1 MFLRITAR
9 GINSEPIPIQINS
22 NNNINNITIMTI
34 INNINNNSIISFFDM
49 IANHLAQPL
58 VLDGIFVVIGIIIV
72 MSILDDLIPFAFDV
86 YEYVIEPRLL
96 RLMWSNNNN
105 NNSNSNRGN
114 GNNNNRRSDISGSS
128 NYYHLHRVSEVEP
141 LNSHASS
148 IRHVLNNNNNNINNN
163 SSDNDTSYYYMPP
176 HHLRQTIEST
186 GLHNM
191 PRRNARLVPPK
202 ETRNHRRPPLHPD
215 IFYADSDST
224 TDTLSTD
231 APATTNEDDDTTID
245 ITAPSLLSI
254 NTSHGGEVDD
264 DIEDDDEDSI
274 DNLHYFLLPADFES
288 TTAVATIT
296 RSHREDEVDAVSF
309 AYSES
314 TVIGEEWCD
323 EVGWELINEES
334 NELFGVPL
342 APAQEEEVVVVA
354 VEELPQELL
363 SEVEAVDDG
372 TAEMEL
378 FAATGECNH
387 DVEAVAEE
395 EEEVLEEE
403 AHVDEGGEEVTTVL
417 LGSIW
422 VKHPKYTCMVRRS
435 SRVLLMMSVK

>member
-1 MFLRITAR
+1 
-9 GINSEPIPIQINS
+9 
-22 NNNINNITIMTI
+22 MTI
-34 INNINNNSIISFFDM
+34 INNTNNNSIMSFFDM

-86 YEYVIEPRLL
+86 YEYVIEPRL
-96 RLMWSNNNN
+96 RLMWSNNNNNN

-114 GNNNNRRSDISGSS
+114 GNNNNRRSDIGNSS
-128 NYYHLHRVSEVEP
+128 NNNYYHSHRVSEVER

-231 APATTNEDDDTTID
+231 APATTNEDDDTTTID
-245 ITAPSLLSI
+245 ITAAPSLLSI
-254 NTSHGGEVDD
+254 TTSHGGEVDD

-288 TTAVATIT
+288 TTTVATMT

-314 TVIGEEWCD
+314 TIMGEEWCD

-342 APAQEEEVVVVA
+342 APAQEEEVA
-354 VEELPQELL
+354 SVEELVPQDELL

-387 DVEAVAEE
+387 DVEAVAKEAEE
-395 EEEVLEEE
+395 ELEEE

>member
-1 MFLRITAR
+1 
-9 GINSEPIPIQINS
+9 
-22 NNNINNITIMTI
+22 MTI
-34 INNINNNSIISFFDM
+34 INNINNNSIMSFFDM

-86 YEYVIEPRLL
+86 SEYVIEPRL
-96 RLMWSNNNN
+96 RLMWNNNN
-105 NNSNSNRGN
+105 KNNSNSNRGN
-114 GNNNNRRSDISGSS
+114 GNNNNRGSDIGNSS
-128 NYYHLHRVSEVEP
+128 NNYYHSHRVSEVEP

-148 IRHVLNNNNNNINNN
+148 IRHVFNNNNNNINNN
-163 SSDNDTSYYYMPP
+163 STNNDTSYYYMPP

-288 TTAVATIT
+288 TTSTATMT
-296 RSHREDEVDAVSF
+296 RSHQEDELDAVSF

-314 TVIGEEWCD
+314 TGVIGEEWCD
-323 EVGWELINEES
+323 EVHISDGEVEEMGWELINEES

-342 APAQEEEVVVVA
+342 APAQEEEVVS
-354 VEELPQELL
+354 VEELVPQDELL

-378 FAATGECNH
+378 LFATTGECNH
-387 DVEAVAEE
+387 VEAVAEE

-403 AHVDEGGEEVTTVL
+403 AHVDEGGEEVTAVL

>member
-1 MFLRITAR
+1 MLLGNRILDYAIPEYAFDMLDDYIESRFLR
-9 GINSEPIPIQINS
+9 
-22 NNNINNITIMTI
+22 NNNKWNN
-34 INNINNNSIISFFDM
+34 
-49 IANHLAQPL
+49 
-58 VLDGIFVVIGIIIV
+58 
-72 MSILDDLIPFAFDV
+72 
-86 YEYVIEPRLL
+86 
-96 RLMWSNNNN
+96 NNNN
-105 NNSNSNRGN
+105 NNSINN
-114 GNNNNRRSDISGSS
+114 NNNNRRSDISGSS
-128 NYYHLHRVSEVEP
+128 NNYHLHRVLEVEP
-141 LNSHASS
+141 LNSHATS
-148 IRHVLNNNNNNINNN
+148 IRQVFNNNNSN
-163 SSDNDTSYYYMPP
+163 SNSNSNDNDNDTSYYYMPP

-231 APATTNEDDDTTID
+231 APATTNEDDDTIID

-264 DIEDDDEDSI
+264 DDDDDDNDEDDDEDSI
-274 DNLHYFLLPADFES
+274 DNMHYFLLPADFES
-288 TTAVATIT
+288 TTTVATMT

-342 APAQEEEVVVVA
+342 APAQEEEVVVV

-363 SEVEAVDDG
+363 SEVEVVDDG
-372 TAEMEL
+372 TAEVEL
-378 FAATGECNH
+378 FEAT

-403 AHVDEGGEEVTTVL
+403 AHVDEGGEEVTAVL